1 MKFENVSC
9 SECGNNF
16 GAGDHGYSS
25 CQSHREE
32 QLKFANHGG
41 YSDIEP
47 FEVIRWVSAKTIEIR
62 EMDATRDESVKME
75 FVAGGFA
82 GHCVNQRDQKWN
94 IVSNVQRPVIRIR
107 KSGTKGWQDRHGRR
121 FSLSQ
126 KPVKFYD
133 YNF

>member
-1 MKFENVSC
+1 MKFKNVSC
-9 SECGNNF
+9 SQCGNSF
-16 GAGDHGYSS
+16 GPGDHGYSS
-25 CQSHREE
+25 CQSHLEE
-32 QLKFANHGG
+32 LKFANHGG

-47 FEVIRWVSAKTIEIR
+47 FEVIRWISAQTIEIR
-62 EMDATRDESVKME
+62 QMDATQSVKME

-82 GHCVNQRDQKWN
+82 GHCVNQRDQKWI
-94 IVSNVQRPVIRIR
+94 IVSNEQRPVIRIR
-107 KSGTKGWQDRHGRR
+107 KSLKKGWQDRHGRK